1 MLFFFYI
8 EHRYIIIL
16 IPYMDFNS
24 YICRVA
30 LKLQEIIILLLNL
43 H

>member
-8 EHRYIIIL
+8 EHRYIIL